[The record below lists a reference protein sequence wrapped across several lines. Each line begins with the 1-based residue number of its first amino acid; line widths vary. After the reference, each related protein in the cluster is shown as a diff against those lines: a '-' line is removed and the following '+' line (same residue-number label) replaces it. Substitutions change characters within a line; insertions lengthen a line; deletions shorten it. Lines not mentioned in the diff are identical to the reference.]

1 METVKL
7 KLFQGYEKGSLEEG
21 GVFDKSKYGDDNE
34 ARMFMN
40 FWNGGF
46 KKIMEKEEE
55 MLAEMQ
61 ERISFHQTVSAL
73 FPPAFFLSSSNE
85 MSSRGYSGL
94 VDFNKYTQEK
104 KKEFIWF
111 IADIYILSNKV
122 NEWKELAPFPKDNE
136 NIYKGQI
143 RLPGN
148 YSFGMAINFIWLI
161 VLLGLYWFRFNRM
174 LDHVPKTNTN
184 HEIKENEIKKNL
196 TNVVITADRGP
207 YPKLLVRL
215 RSQNTAFAAIPKPID
230 LPGELKVKD
239 LLGFFDLAV
248 PEKLQEKAG
257 KYIYSLELD
266 DKARV
271 LLEIIRSLENKPGI
285 LIFDNFLSDLSDD
298 CIDDFAA
305 LLKAKSFKK
314 TVVYFTKSILTST
327 KIADYVYK
335 FTRERPSY

>member
-1 METVKL
+1 MAV
-7 KLFQGYEKGSLEEG
+7 
-21 GVFDKSKYGDDNE
+21 N
-34 ARMFMN
+34 
-40 FWNGGF
+40 
-46 KKIMEKEEE
+46 
-55 MLAEMQ
+55 
-61 ERISFHQTVSAL
+61 
-73 FPPAFFLSSSNE
+73 
-85 MSSRGYSGL
+85 L
-94 VDFNKYTQEK
+94 V
-104 KKEFIWF
+104 
-111 IADIYILSNKV
+111 
-122 NEWKELAPFPKDNE
+122 
-136 NIYKGQI
+136 
-143 RLPGN
+143 
-148 YSFGMAINFIWLI
+148 WLI
-161 VLLGLYWFRFNRM
+161 VLLGLYWLRFNRM